1 MAKVIVRK
9 GFPMKK
15 LIDIIEAVKN
25 NEKPDYDELR
35 YAVLALS
42 ALNTFD
48 SMAIGKLAEGE
59 REKKKPFL
67 TYSAE
72 WQLKELFRR
81 NKAAF
86 GKSPKE
92 WLGWNNDPENPEYQK
107 CRKISIKIFDK
118 FLKD

>member
-1 MAKVIVRK
+1 
-9 GFPMKK
+9 MKK

-42 ALNTFD
+42 ALKTFD

-67 TYSAE
+67 MYSAE
-72 WQLKELFRR
+72 WQFKESFNR
-81 NKAAF
+81 NKRALD
-86 GKSPKE
+86 KSPKE
-92 WLGWNNDPENPEYQK
+92 WIGWDNDPENPEYQK
-107 CRKISIKIFDK
+107 RRKISIKILNK

>member
-1 MAKVIVRK
+1 
-9 GFPMKK
+9 MKK
-15 LIDIIEAVKN
+15 LIDIIDAVKN
-25 NEKPDYDELR
+25 NEKSDYDELR

-59 REKKKPFL
+59 REKKKPFM

-72 WQLKELFRR
+72 WQFKESFNR
-81 NKAAF
+81 NKRAF
-86 GKSPKE
+86 DKSPKE
-92 WLGWNNDPENPEYQK
+92 WIGWDSDPENPEYQK
-107 CRKISIKIFDK
+107 RRKISIKIFDK